1 MSKFCLISLELL
13 SRGMFDFS
21 NAMEKYISSNSFKLN
36 KALNIGLSQQAE
48 YFLSLFRIILK
59 SFIFSNVCIT
69 ELM

>member
-36 KALNIGLSQQAE
+36 NSAVEVRNFTA
-48 YFLSLFRIILK
+48 
-59 SFIFSNVCIT
+59 SNLQLLIT
-69 ELM
+69 KYKV